1 MIKYQSDK
9 TNKYYSTVEEANKAE
24 FELKEKENRERAQ
37 KEREARLKKEK
48 EEKLVAER
56 KARAA
61 EVEEARKT
69 MVAAQ
74 HKYCELLEAFTKD
87 YGPFHLSLTG
97 EDAKRAIPTLFDI
110 FDLF

>member
-1 MIKYQSDK
+1 MIKYYSDK

-48 EEKLVAER
+48 EEKLTAER
-56 KARAA
+56 KDRAM
-61 EVEEARKT
+61 EVEEARIAMEK
-69 MVAAQ
+69 ARS
-74 HKYCELLEAFTKD
+74 KYANLLEAFCRD
-87 YGPFHLSLTG
+87 YKTFHLSLTG